1 MYKTKHSV
9 FTVNEI
15 EEFCNEWK
23 WIHVREFMK
32 QSNHKYPYYMHLEGL
47 EGIGEF
53 MGIDGNV
60 YRTHITLKSIWVG
73 DIKNDKINKEEFKN
87 YLKDIAGDRYGKN
100 REHYY
105 FYDVLLTESGIYD
118 CEAKEFDKNYEP
130 NEYSRE
136 LHGKPYYNILL
147 SHVGVSNGKMWEFKK
162 YE

>member
-1 MYKTKHSV
+1 
-9 FTVNEI
+9 
-15 EEFCNEWK
+15 
-23 WIHVREFMK
+23 
-32 QSNHKYPYYMHLEGL
+32 
-47 EGIGEF
+47 

-60 YRTHITLKSIWVG
+60 YRTHITPKSIWVG

-118 CEAKEFDKNYEP
+118 CEAKEFDKIYKP

-147 SHVGVSNGKMWEFKK
+147 SHVGVSYGKMWEFKK
-162 YE
+162 I